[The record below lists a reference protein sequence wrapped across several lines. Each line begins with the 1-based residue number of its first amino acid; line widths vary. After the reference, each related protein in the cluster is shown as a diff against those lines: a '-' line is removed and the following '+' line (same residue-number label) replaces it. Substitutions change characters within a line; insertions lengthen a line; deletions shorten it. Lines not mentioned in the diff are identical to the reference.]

1 MDEEPE
7 KAEIARTRKVQR
19 NQAGGKKTVRGQ
31 KDPKVSAYK
40 RVSENRNEFLNV
52 TSKNM
57 LRCDACKETISKKK
71 STVRKHINAVKHNDA
86 KRAIQKSK
94 KTDQSL
100 LTFLRRKDEKD
111 NPKGETLPDEMRLFR
126 FDLVEAFLSAGIP
139 LSKIDHL
146 RSFLEKYGHRL
157 TAHGHLSQMIPS
169 IMEKEKETLKTELSL
184 VDGCSVIFDGSTR
197 LGEALAIV
205 VRFVD
210 DEWNVQQRLIRL
222 QVLAKSLKAN
232 ELAQCLIQSLAVEYS
247 IRPGVLL
254 AAMKDGAAVNHA
266 ALEQVKFFFPQL
278 LEITCF
284 SHTIDNV
291 GKHFEFR
298 VLERF
303 SQLWVSMFSH
313 SAAVRLA
320 WKTRT
325 GTAMKLY
332 YLGEY
337 TTGKAQTMINGLL
350 GLQTE
355 DAYKRARNILND
367 RFGNPFK
374 VYEAYRQK
382 LRAWPVCSTAAKLQE
397 FNDFLVMTE
406 ETMKTVKYLKEFDNY
421 FAIRE
426 LAARLP
432 TY

>member
-1 MDEEPE
+1 MQERERSEE
-7 KAEIARTRKVQR
+7 IRG
-19 NQAGGKKTVRGQ
+19 GGKKTVRGR
-31 KDPKVSAYK
+31 KDPKVSAYQ
-40 RVSENRNEFLNV
+40 RVRENRNEFLSV

-57 LRCDACKETISKKK
+57 LRCDACRETISKKK
-71 STVRKHINAVKHNDA
+71 STVRKHINSVKHNDA
-86 KRAIQKSK
+86 NRAIQNSK
-94 KTDQSL
+94 KRDQSL
-100 LTFLRRKDEKD
+100 LTCLRRKNEED
-111 NPKGETLPDEMRLFR
+111 NPKGETLPEDMRLFR

-169 IMEKEKETLKTELSL
+169 IIEKEKETLKTELSL

-197 LGEALAIV
+197 LGETLAIV

-210 DEWNVQQRLIRL
+210 DEWNVQQ
-222 QVLAKSLKAN
+222 QQQQQQQQSLKAN

-278 LEITCF
+278 LDITCF
-284 SHTIDNV
+284 SHTIDNL

-298 VLERF
+298 VLDRF

-320 WKTRT
+320 
-325 GTAMKLY
+325 
-332 YLGEY
+332 
-337 TTGKAQTMINGLL
+337 
-350 GLQTE
+350 
-355 DAYKRARNILND
+355 
-367 RFGNPFK
+367 
-374 VYEAYRQK
+374 
-382 LRAWPVCSTAAKLQE
+382 
-397 FNDFLVMTE
+397 
-406 ETMKTVKYLKEFDNY
+406 
-421 FAIRE
+421 
-426 LAARLP
+426 
-432 TY
+432 

>member
-1 MDEEPE
+1 MMPKELY
-7 KAEIARTRKVQR
+7 
-19 NQAGGKKTVRGQ
+19 KTVI
-31 KDPKVSAYK
+31 KK
-40 RVSENRNEFLNV
+40 R
-52 TSKNM
+52 
-57 LRCDACKETISKKK
+57 
-71 STVRKHINAVKHNDA
+71 
-86 KRAIQKSK
+86 
-94 KTDQSL
+94 DQSL
-100 LTFLRRKDEKD
+100 LTFLRRKDEED
-111 NPKGETLPDEMRLFR
+111 NPKGETLPEDMRLFR
-126 FDLVEAFLSAGIP
+126 FDLVEAFLSAEIL

-146 RSFLEKYGHRL
+146 RSFLKKYGHRL

-169 IMEKEKETLKTELSL
+169 IIEKEKETLKTELSL
-184 VDGCSVIFDGSTR
+184 VDGCSVIFDGTTR

-278 LEITCF
+278 LDITCF

-298 VLERF
+298 VLDRF

-325 GTAMKLY
+325 GTAMK
-332 YLGEY
+332 
-337 TTGKAQTMINGLL
+337 T
-350 GLQTE
+350 
-355 DAYKRARNILND
+355 
-367 RFGNPFK
+367 
-374 VYEAYRQK
+374 
-382 LRAWPVCSTAAKLQE
+382 
-397 FNDFLVMTE
+397 
-406 ETMKTVKYLKEFDNY
+406 
-421 FAIRE
+421 
-426 LAARLP
+426 
-432 TY
+432 

>member
-1 MDEEPE
+1 MVVGSLV
-7 KAEIARTRKVQR
+7 KKCGFVTSTSRCSSRKVQR

-71 STVRKHINAVKHNDA
+71 STVRKHINSVKHNDA

-94 KTDQSL
+94 KRDQSL

-157 TAHGHLSQMIPS
+157 TAHGHLSQIIPS

-197 LGEALAIV
+197 VGEALAIV

-222 QVLAKSLKAN
+222 QVLANSLKPN
-232 ELAQCLIQSLAVEYS
+232 KLAQCLIQSLAVEYS

-254 AAMKDGAAVNHA
+254 AAMVNHA

-284 SHTIDNV
+284 SHTIDV

-313 SAAVRLA
+313 SAAVWLA

-325 GTAMKLY
+325 GTAMKTYSATRWWSKWEVMKQVL
-332 YLGEY
+332 EY
-337 TTGKAQTMINGLL
+337 
-350 GLQTE
+350 
-355 DAYKRARNILND
+355 
-367 RFGNPFK
+367 FGDVEPF
-374 VYEAYRQK
+374 
-382 LRAWPVCSTAAKLQE
+382 LR
-397 FNDFLVMTE
+397 
-406 ETMKTVKYLKEFDNY
+406 
-421 FAIRE
+421 
-426 LAARLP
+426 
-432 TY
+432 